1 MGNTPGDRRRV
12 IGTARTNTDCT
23 EVRMESVVLITVPDL
38 TEGRAMMQ
46 RLHERS
52 GRRELRL
59 HAAALVERAVDGR
72 ITVLEGE
79 EDPTRGGTAAGA
91 TIGLVLGVL
100 TGPIGLLVGAGT
112 GASVGALFDVA
123 DDEDSWAVVTSVCRA
138 GPPRRAAVVAVVD
151 EPTPDALDRAATA
164 RGASVFRRPRADVE
178 RQLASA
184 EQAVF
189 EAYRD
194 AASARTIG
202 DRLRDAKKALTARR

>member
-1 MGNTPGDRRRV
+1 
-12 IGTARTNTDCT
+12 
-23 EVRMESVVLITVPDL
+23 MESVVLITVPDV

-52 GRRELRL
+52 GRGEPRL
-59 HAAALVERAVDGR
+59 HAGALVERAVDGR

-79 EDPTRGGTAAGA
+79 EDPTGDETAAGA

-123 DDEDSWAVVTSVCRA
+123 DDGDSWALVTSVCRA
-138 GPPRRAAVVAVVD
+138 VPPRRVAVLAVVD
-151 EPTPDALDRAATA
+151 ESAPDELDRTA
-164 RGASVFRRPRADVE
+164 RAVGASLFRWPRADVE
-178 RQLASA
+178 RGLGAA
-184 EQAVF
+184 ERAVL

-194 AASARTIG
+194 AARARTVG
-202 DRLRDAKKALTARR
+202 DRLRAAKKALSGRR